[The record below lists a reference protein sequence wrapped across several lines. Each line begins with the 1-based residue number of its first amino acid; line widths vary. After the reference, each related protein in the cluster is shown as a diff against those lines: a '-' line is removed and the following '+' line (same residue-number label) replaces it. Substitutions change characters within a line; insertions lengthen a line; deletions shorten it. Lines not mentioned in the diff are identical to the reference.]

1 VVDVQQACYYKFS
14 TKCESKKIIKT
25 CSISVNDMYN
35 KFTGTFFMAHNVEI
49 VKIQQEYYLSDKS
62 RKMTALMVQSFQRI
76 NINPPTTLFQNTF
89 SDV

>member
-1 VVDVQQACYYKFS
+1 
-14 TKCESKKIIKT
+14 
-25 CSISVNDMYN
+25 
-35 KFTGTFFMAHNVEI
+35 MAHNVEI

-89 SDV
+89 SDVWDIETIRGTEADKFNNAQHNHVFHTINTTKKINHCRISYW